1 MQYKNGL
8 IRGVHSLE
16 GDNSEILDHLSASG
30 GRGLT
35 REVAFGGR
43 GLTREGTTVHVLYRN
58 LFYTD
63 VSDRPFNLKGG
74 VWFFVS
80 FRIFFFGQHKSL
92 NSAIFFLS
100 KF

>member
-35 REVAFGGR
+35 RE
-43 GLTREGTTVHVLYRN
+43 GTTVHVLYRN

-63 VSDRPFNLKGG
+63 VRDRPFNLKGRFM
-74 VWFFVS
+74 V
-80 FRIFFFGQHKSL
+80 IFLKKYSDSQWC
-92 NSAIFFLS
+92 
-100 KF
+100 